1 MTLFDW
7 EHLRSVKMS
16 YSDHLM
22 FSLKNSLYL
31 FCGSVLGVVHAFC
44 PMVLVTVHSD
54 TILFVGTLLKD
65 SHGENPPD

>member
-7 EHLRSVKMS
+7 DHLEEVHLS
-16 YSDHLM
+16 YTDHLM

-44 PMVLVTVHSD
+44 PMILVTVHSD
-54 TILFVGTLLKD
+54 TVLFVDKLLKE
-65 SHGENPPD
+65 SRVEKKSE